1 MHAAFTLVLL
11 AADHDIRLLRNEGVG
26 KGLIEILH
34 LGRAD
39 LPDVD
44 FEFAD
49 EPVRTAGHGQT
60 THNAEPRLTKH
71 EKERGRMAKHAI
83 ARLHAEWSQG
93 GYSRVIISAPDKML
107 HLLRKGLPKEIVPHL
122 TADLDKDI
130 VKVPLIDLP
139 AHFDGVAVF

>member
-34 LGRAD
+34 QTRAD
-39 LPDVD
+39 LPEVD
-44 FEFAD
+44 FEFSD
-49 EPVRTAGHGQT
+49 QPVRTAGHGQT
-60 THNAEPRLTKH
+60 SHSAEPRQTAH

-83 ARLHAEWSQG
+83 ARLHAEWAQG

-107 HLLRKGLPKEIVPHL
+107 HLLRKGPPKEMVPHL

-130 VKVPLIDLP
+130 VGVALADLP